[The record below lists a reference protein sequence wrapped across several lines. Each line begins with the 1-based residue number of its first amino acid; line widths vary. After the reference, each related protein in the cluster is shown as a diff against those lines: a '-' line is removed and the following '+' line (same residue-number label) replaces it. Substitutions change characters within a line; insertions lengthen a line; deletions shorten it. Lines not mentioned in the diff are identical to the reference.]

1 MEVKNN
7 ASINE
12 ISIDSDSNNKISI
25 DETNLYK
32 NVHSEKLAFKE
43 MLRGE
48 EMPREKLLLYG
59 KSQLTQVELLALLLK
74 TGTKEKN
81 VLELSRE
88 ILDTFTPQ
96 ELVNID
102 VETISQ
108 IKGISNA
115 KASEIVA
122 VFELSKR
129 MQESI
134 HYKESFSSS
143 EEIYNYAKHSMQTNT
158 CEEMRVLY
166 LNVKNKLIKDE
177 VVATGS
183 IHFVHI
189 DIRKIVKRALDLQA
203 SSIIVMHNHPSGD
216 VEPSSAD
223 IEITT
228 QLLNACDLLQIK
240 LLDHLIIA
248 NSSYTSFY
256 DSQIPPFT

>member
-7 ASINE
+7 APINE
-12 ISIDSDSNNKISI
+12 ISIDSVNNNKISAE
-25 DETNLYK
+25 ETNLYK
-32 NVHSEKLAFKE
+32 NDNSQKLVFKQT
-43 MLRGE
+43 LREE
-48 EMPREKLLLYG
+48 EMPREKLLKYG
-59 KSQLTQVELLALLLK
+59 KSHLTQVELLALLLK

-88 ILDTFTPQ
+88 ILDTFTSQ

-129 MQESI
+129 LQESI
-134 HYKESFSSS
+134 NYKETFASS
-143 EEIYNYAKHSMQTNT
+143 EEIYEYAKHSMQTKT
-158 CEEMRVLY
+158 HEEMRVLY

-228 QLLNACDLLQIK
+228 QLLNACELLQIK
-240 LLDHLIIA
+240 LLDHLIIS
-248 NSSYTSFY
+248 NLDYKSFY

>member
-1 MEVKNN
+1 MVSKK
-7 ASINE
+7 S
-12 ISIDSDSNNKISI
+12 
-25 DETNLYK
+25 ETNQMGKNYRGVLDTAPSLEETASHLLYK
-32 NVHSEKLAFKE
+32 KPSFKQS
-43 MLRGE
+43 LREE
-48 EMPREKLLLYG
+48 EMPREKLLKYG

-88 ILDTFTPQ
+88 ILNTFTPQ
-96 ELVNID
+96 ELVNIN

-122 VFELSKR
+122 VFELAKR
-129 MQESI
+129 LQEDI
-134 HYKESFSSS
+134 NYKESFSCS
-143 EEIYNYAKHSMQTNT
+143 EDIYEYSKHAMQ
-158 CEEMRVLY
+158 CKAHEEMRVLY

-177 VVATGS
+177 IVASGS

-189 DIRKIVKRALDLQA
+189 DIRNIIKKTLDLQA
-203 SSIIVMHNHPSGD
+203 SSIIIMHNHPSGD

-228 QLLNACDLLQIK
+228 QLLGACELLNIK
-240 LLDHLIIA
+240 LLDHLIIGD
-248 NSSYTSFY
+248 STYKSFY